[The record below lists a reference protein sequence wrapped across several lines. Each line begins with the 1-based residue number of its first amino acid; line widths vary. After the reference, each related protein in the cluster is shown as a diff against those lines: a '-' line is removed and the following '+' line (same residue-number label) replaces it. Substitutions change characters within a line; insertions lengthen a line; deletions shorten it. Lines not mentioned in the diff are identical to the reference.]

1 MPTMKGIPSRLKL
14 LSYFGLSC
22 AALGIL
28 CIMMP
33 ILTTP
38 LVPQMALW
46 RGLLKYNDHIHVDV
60 LAGFWG
66 VCTYEHITS
75 YDSDYKSPIDVKTK
89 CTSSKPAYSFHLSDT
104 IPDAKG
110 DLNVTQTLFFFWY
123 PLAAMLTAVSICLS
137 LSSNFEIWRYASI
150 CALTSGLMSL
160 GAFAATMVI
169 FLQLTSELMKSQTS
183 RLLPIKGEILIE
195 TYLPLIGSI
204 LIIISSIFF
213 FNKFLEGLRDYRR
226 SDQDEFLSGHNR
238 TYWSQFLRRKSG
250 SHKGKEEIEDKGK
263 EEIKDKGKGKVEEEV
278 QSESG
283 QSNLPPPPP
292 LQDDPTP
299 KKKKRKSVS
308 KAS

>member
-1 MPTMKGIPSRLKL
+1 
-14 LSYFGLSC
+14 
-22 AALGIL
+22 
-28 CIMMP
+28 
-33 ILTTP
+33 
-38 LVPQMALW
+38 
-46 RGLLKYNDHIHVDV
+46 
-60 LAGFWG
+60 
-66 VCTYEHITS
+66 
-75 YDSDYKSPIDVKTK
+75 
-89 CTSSKPAYSFHLSDT
+89 
-104 IPDAKG
+104 
-110 DLNVTQTLFFFWY
+110 
-123 PLAAMLTAVSICLS
+123 
-137 LSSNFEIWRYASI
+137 
-150 CALTSGLMSL
+150 MSL